1 MFPEVL
7 MSEIVARTLYEEAQ
21 EFNRITRFLH
31 SRRYSALLEL
41 IGPLRAEFSDRRIRA
56 LEIGCGPG
64 TAVGHLLGSFDID
77 YRGIDINPEFIAAA
91 QHYHGHRPHCV
102 FIEADATDPRHYEPE
117 GADIVFALE
126 TLEHIPERHV
136 VRIVENVCRIVL
148 PRLFVVTVPVEV
160 GPAVWIKNAGSAL
173 MGYDRKSGGF
183 RETFWAG
190 LYRLDRVPAHDTS
203 HLGFDWR
210 WLAQTIRHN
219 APIREIRSLP
229 FALLPKSLAPS
240 VLMVAAPR
248 NGNRYAYDRS

>member
-1 MFPEVL
+1 
-7 MSEIVARTLYEEAQ
+7 MSEIVACTLYEKIQ
-21 EFNRITRFLH
+21 QFNQITRFLH

-41 IGPLRAEFSDRRIRA
+41 IGALRGEFSHKRIRV

-64 TAVGHLLGSFDID
+64 TAVGHLLGSFEVD
-77 YRGIDINPEFIAAA
+77 YRGIDLDPEFIAAA
-91 QHYHGHRPHCV
+91 RHYHGHRPHCV

-126 TLEHIPERHV
+126 ALEHIPERQV
-136 VRIVENVCRIVL
+136 VRIVENVCRIVR
-148 PRLFVVTVPVEV
+148 PRLFVVTVPVEI

-190 LYRLDRVPAHDTS
+190 LYRLDRVPVHGTS

-229 FALLPKSLAPS
+229 FALLPKCLAPS
-240 VLMVAAPR
+240 VLMVAEPR
-248 NGNRYAYDRS
+248 KPESLRT